1 MMTCQPFCVFVPEQ
15 QVEPFIID
23 NNGILVNGH
32 HRYDAAIMLGIKS
45 IPFVLVD
52 KTIHELVKMFGPGSE
67 MNVASPGGKVELVRK
82 DGKAVEPDLQ
92 KFADREPVD
101 LTDPKMADLQRRLDK
116 RLSRS
121 NNAKQ
126 GWAKRQNKLA
136 KDAGQQEL
144 PFPEKDPA

>member
-1 MMTCQPFCVFVPEQ
+1 
-15 QVEPFIID
+15 
-23 NNGILVNGH
+23 
-32 HRYDAAIMLGIKS
+32 MLGIKS